1 MKNLANCTP
10 REFLRQSNRIRK
22 SVENWL
28 KLTNVMGI
36 RQRMPDLKDITDEA
50 ERKRLVSEQM
60 RANLSS
66 ILDAALDE
74 HPDETAE
81 ILALVCF
88 VEPED
93 IDNYKITDFL
103 GAISEILNSSEVI
116 GFFTSLVNLGQT
128 LGS

>member
-10 REFLRQSNRIRK
+10 TEFLRQSNRIRK

-36 RQRMPDLKDITDEA
+36 RQRMPDIKGVEDEA

-60 RANLSS
+60 RANLSAM
-66 ILDAALDE
+66 LDAALEE

-88 VEPED
+88 IEPQD
-93 IDNYKITDFL
+93 IDNYKTTDLL
-103 GAISEILNSSEVI
+103 GAIAAILNSTAVI
-116 GFFTSLVNLGQT
+116 SFFTSLLNLGQT
-128 LGS
+128 LG

>member
-28 KLTNVMGI
+28 KLTNVIGI
-36 RQRMPDLKDITDEA
+36 RQRMPDLKDITDES
-50 ERKRLVSEQM
+50 ERKRLVGEQM
-60 RANLSS
+60 RANLSAM
-66 ILDAALDE
+66 LDAALDE

-81 ILALVCF
+81 ILALICF